1 MAFSYKGSP
10 SAVFAPQNSNVN
22 HVTSPDAPPA
32 AVATLPPP
40 LPVKSRDARPLEPPS
55 PPLWRPAD
63 APSDSPPPLT
73 RSSTARVSFREP
85 ISSCY
90 SLDGEEDDGGEE
102 LQGVRGGQ
110 PDTDEETG
118 ASGDPL
124 HLQEGVPPQMDL
136 LGEEELWRI

>member
-1 MAFSYKGSP
+1 M
-10 SAVFAPQNSNVN
+10 FAPQNANVN
-22 HVTSPDAPPA
+22 HVTSPDAPAAAA
-32 AVATLPPP
+32 AVAALPPP
-40 LPVKSRDARPLEPPS
+40 LPVKSREARPAEPPS

-90 SLDGEEDDGGEE
+90 SLDGGEDDGEEE
-102 LQGVRGGQ
+102 LQGVRGSQ
-110 PDTDEETG
+110 QDTDEEAG

-124 HLQEGVPPQMDL
+124 HLQEGIPPQMEL